1 MSTRWLNRRGFLALP
16 LAVLVVPWAK
26 AWAGVQTRR
35 SSYTAEVGIFY
46 DLFTFRVVGS
56 VDENVD
62 RAAGRYDVTIAGQG
76 TKIANRVESHGRLV
90 QGRWAPL
97 HTTGSFQVAG
107 RESRSEVAYD
117 WERGTIDYHA
127 QAETFFL
134 RRRRVVD
141 DSVAIP
147 PGQHVDDAVSAMLN
161 FAEGQWPVGPDG
173 RLHTLVVRRRRAETE
188 GPDDVETSYRA
199 ELVPFVLTVGR
210 DAGGLSTAQIDM
222 TRFSSWARADQPA
235 RVVFG
240 PSRRPSL
247 IASSLI
253 LGTSLAIRFTDA

>member
-1 MSTRWLNRRGFLALP
+1 M
-16 LAVLVVPWAK
+16 
-26 AWAGVQTRR
+26 
-35 SSYTAEVGIFY
+35 
-46 DLFTFRVVGS
+46 
-56 VDENVD
+56 
-62 RAAGRYDVTIAGQG
+62 
-76 TKIANRVESHGRLV
+76 
-90 QGRWAPL
+90 
-97 HTTGSFQVAG
+97 AG

-117 WERGTIDYHA
+117 WERGTVDYHA

>member
-1 MSTRWLNRRGFLALP
+1 
-16 LAVLVVPWAK
+16 
-26 AWAGVQTRR
+26 
-35 SSYTAEVGIFY
+35 
-46 DLFTFRVVGS
+46 
-56 VDENVD
+56 
-62 RAAGRYDVTIAGQG
+62 
-76 TKIANRVESHGRLV
+76 
-90 QGRWAPL
+90 
-97 HTTGSFQVAG
+97 
-107 RESRSEVAYD
+107 
-117 WERGTIDYHA
+117 
-127 QAETFFL
+127 
-134 RRRRVVD
+134 
-141 DSVAIP
+141 
-147 PGQHVDDAVSAMLN
+147 MLN

>member
-1 MSTRWLNRRGFLALP
+1 MSTRWLNRRGFLTLP
-16 LAVLVVPWAK
+16 LAVLVAPWAE
-26 AWAGVQTRR
+26 AWAELQRRR
-35 SSYTAEVGIFY
+35 SSYTADSVILY
-46 DLFTFRVVGS
+46 DLFTFRVVGA
-56 VDENVD
+56 VEERID

-90 QGRWAPL
+90 EGRWAPL
-97 HTTGSFQVAG
+97 HTTGFFQVAG
-107 RESRSEVAYD
+107 RESRSEVEYD
-117 WERGTIDYHA
+117 WERRTIDYHA

-134 RRRRVVD
+134 RRRRFVD

-147 PGQHVDDAVSAMLN
+147 PGRHVDDAVSAMLN
-161 FAEGQWPVGPDG
+161 YADGQWPVGPDG
-173 RLHTLVVRRRRAETE
+173 RLHTFVIRRRRGERE

-199 ELVPFVLTVGR
+199 ELVPFALSVGT
-210 DAGGLSTAQIDM
+210 DTAGVSTAQIDM

-240 PSRRPSL
+240 PGRRPSL